1 MWFLKEVVDIGIMLK
16 MLFPLNMFVVFSQ
29 LIFEAS
35 IVFYILLFEK
45 GINDIGWK
53 KKKKPPLGNTIKVF
67 WLKQVKLE
75 SAS

>member
-1 MWFLKEVVDIGIMLK
+1 MWFLKEVVDIGNMLK

-53 KKKKPPLGNTIKVF
+53 KKKKPLLGNTIKVF

>member
-1 MWFLKEVVDIGIMLK
+1 MWFLKQVVDIGNMLK

-29 LIFEAS
+29 LIFKAS

-53 KKKKPPLGNTIKVF
+53 KKKKTLLGNTIKVF